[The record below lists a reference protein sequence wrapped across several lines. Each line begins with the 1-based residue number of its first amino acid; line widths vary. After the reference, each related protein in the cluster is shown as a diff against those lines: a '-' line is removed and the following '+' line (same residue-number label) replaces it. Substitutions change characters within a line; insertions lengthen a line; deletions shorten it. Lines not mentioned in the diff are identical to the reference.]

1 MRMQAVRSIAKSTK
15 LAIAAA
21 LIMTEPLQSALANE
35 NGIDASKRFV
45 IAQSSLGGPEQL
57 PPSIAPTPPPP
68 QPANPPSPSS
78 PRKDYIPPGL
88 APKPAPS
95 SPRTDY
101 VPPSLEPKP
110 APGEP
115 TISSDVWGAIAF
127 TADGSYSS
135 VWKVPSRA
143 EAEAH
148 VLKQCARFG
157 RGGCE
162 VVSFSGQQCVALATF
177 IGNYRRRRWNLS
189 FTAGGMTYPDAQN
202 GAMNRCNSDERTQ
215 GQCQPRT
222 AACAD
227 GR

>member
-1 MRMQAVRSIAKSTK
+1 MQAARSIARSTK
-15 LAIAAA
+15 AAITAA
-21 LIMTEPLQSALANE
+21 LIMTEPLQGAVANE
-35 NGIDASKRFV
+35 NAINASKGFV
-45 IAQSSLGGPEQL
+45 IAQSSFGGPEQL
-57 PPSIAPTPPPP
+57 PPSIAPTPQPPA
-68 QPANPPSPSS
+68 PANPAPPSP
-78 PRKDYIPPGL
+78 RMDYIPPSVG
-88 APKPAPS
+88 PRPAPS

-115 TISSDVWGAIAF
+115 SNSSDAHWGAIAF
-127 TADGSYSS
+127 TADGSYST

-162 VVSFSGQQCVALATF
+162 VVSFSGQECVALATF
-177 IGNYRRRRWNLS
+177 IGPYRRRRWSLS
-189 FTAGGMTYPDAQN
+189 FTAGGMTYPDAQLA
-202 GAMNRCNSDERTQ
+202 AMNRCNSDERTQ
-215 GQCQPRT
+215 GQCQNRT